1 MRFKKV
7 ALLSGLTVLA
17 ASIVVLPSSSVN
29 RNTTT
34 KSTTQMQVADG
45 APFAAAAAYGEKR
58 VVASGR
64 CCIASRC
71 RPPQQCDRP
80 NRVRVFQFG
89 TLDAI

>member
-34 KSTTQMQVADG
+34 KSTTQMQLADG
-45 APFAAAAAYGEKR
+45 APLPPLPPTAA
-58 VVASGR
+58 V
-64 CCIASRC
+64 
-71 RPPQQCDRP
+71 
-80 NRVRVFQFG
+80 
-89 TLDAI
+89 